1 MTISY
6 LTLLNRLHF
15 FFFNDT
21 ATTEIYTLSLHDAL
35 PISGQRRRRARS
47 PGRPRGELPR
57 GPRAPARRVRRP
69 FPEPGPAEGRRGE
82 LGARPH
88 AEAAPP
94 DARPAHPRRGC
105 EDVGAADGGRV
116 RSVREHG
123 DDALRQGRDQ
133 LEPARRALHVRDPER
148 RRHGAAPIDGE
159 TRMAAENSFDVACKI
174 DPQEVTNALDQA
186 RREIE
191 TRYDLKGSKNEV
203 RLETNE
209 ITVLAA
215 DDMKL
220 KAVVDI
226 LQSRLH
232 KRGVPLKALTY
243 GKVEEAAGG
252 ALRQKISL
260 QQGIPIEKAR
270 EIVRLVKDT
279 KLKVQAAI
287 QEDHVRGSG
296 KNRDDL
302 QKVIALLK
310 EKDLGIAIQFTNY
323 RSV

>member
-1 MTISY
+1 
-6 LTLLNRLHF
+6 
-15 FFFNDT
+15 
-21 ATTEIYTLSLHDAL
+21 
-35 PISGQRRRRARS
+35 
-47 PGRPRGELPR
+47 
-57 GPRAPARRVRRP
+57 
-69 FPEPGPAEGRRGE
+69 
-82 LGARPH
+82 
-88 AEAAPP
+88 
-94 DARPAHPRRGC
+94 
-105 EDVGAADGGRV
+105 
-116 RSVREHG
+116 
-123 DDALRQGRDQ
+123 
-133 LEPARRALHVRDPER
+133 
-148 RRHGAAPIDGE
+148 
-159 TRMAAENSFDVACKI
+159 MAAENSFDVACKI

-243 GKVEEAAGG
+243 GTVEEAAGG

-270 EIVRLVKDT
+270 EIVRLVKDA

-287 QEDHVRGSG
+287 QEDHVRVSG